1 MLFRGADLKPTAP
14 DSPALTTQEGDEAT
28 DPVLDELKRWE
39 GMGLKE
45 YSQFIS
51 EDGLLNEFAMMWA
64 LREAF
69 PLHYVVFK
77 QTACYLPHEANV
89 EQIFS
94 RAGLLT
100 DPNLDPAYLAMLVR
114 VGFNK
119 KVFKPLVKAIKDKY
133 YEMFRG
139 KNCPDEGE
147 EEVESAP
154 SAAGPSSDNS

>member
-1 MLFRGADLKPTAP
+1 MPPRKK
-14 DSPALTTQEGDEAT
+14 S
-28 DPVLDELKRWE
+28 
-39 GMGLKE
+39 
-45 YSQFIS
+45 SS
-51 EDGLLNEFAMMWA
+51 
-64 LREAF
+64 
-69 PLHYVVFK
+69 K
-77 QTACYLPHEANV
+77 QQKIDV
-89 EQIFS
+89 EQFTLLKKPLDQLGKQPGS
-94 RAGLLT
+94 FWKGRMSAEERTTNYKCTVLT

-139 KNCPDEGE
+139 KNGPDEGE